1 MKTRWY
7 RKSGIKGLLV
17 LLTVFFM
24 VAVCAGA
31 GASVLIMSKGVQP
44 LDSKDYVDS
53 QSFTDNVYNLSH
65 TIVYAINERHI
76 LDQADDEELIDLKEL
91 NRGDTLTHKTHRD
104 LRTGQVTCMTG
115 QKVHLG
121 IQAQTF

>member
-24 VAVCAGA
+24 VAACAGA
-31 GASVLIMSKGVQP
+31 GVSVMIMNKGVQP

-65 TIVYAINERHI
+65 TIVDAINERHI

-91 NRGDTLTHKTHRD
+91 TKAHRD